1 MFGFN
6 KQKEEKRPETTTLT
20 KYHIHFKT
28 IDGEVH
34 LFTGMN
40 YVDPSAIRCHIADE
54 YLRGENFLKDDEGIR
69 YPINNIISIEFKE
82 VEQLE
87 NVIMIVD
94 DFGYGI
100 RHLYY
105 PKKII
110 KFLEDQGLTNQPQ

>member
-6 KQKEEKRPETTTLT
+6 KQKEEKKPETTTLT

-34 LFTGMN
+34 CFSGMN
-40 YVDPSAIRCHIADE
+40 YVDPSASRCHIADE
-54 YLRGENFLKDDEGIR
+54 YLRGEHFLKDDEGVR

-94 DFGYGI
+94 EYGYGI

-105 PKKII
+105 PKKVI
-110 KFLEDQGLTNQPQ
+110 KFLED